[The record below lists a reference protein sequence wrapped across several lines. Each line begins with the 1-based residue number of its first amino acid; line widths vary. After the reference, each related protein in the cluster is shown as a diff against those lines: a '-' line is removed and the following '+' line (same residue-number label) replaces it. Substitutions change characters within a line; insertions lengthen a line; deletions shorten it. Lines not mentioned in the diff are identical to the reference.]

1 MYNINDFIV
10 YGKTGICKIK
20 DITVP
25 EHICQTNQLFY
36 VLQPL
41 DDSCV
46 IYAPI
51 DTKTFMRPVISSEE
65 ANLLIEKIPR
75 ITPKSFQD
83 KSLKDIAKYYESVIE
98 NHDCE
103 DLMQLIVSIYKK
115 RKTMKEKG
123 LKLGQLD
130 EKTFKQAESLLESEF
145 SIALGISKEKV
156 PAYIAEKI
164 DPFS

>member
-1 MYNINDFIV
+1 M
-10 YGKTGICKIK
+10 GKTGICKIK

-75 ITPKSFQD
+75 ITPKWPSRI
-83 KSLKDIAKYYESVIE
+83 KA
-98 NHDCE
+98 
-103 DLMQLIVSIYKK
+103 
-115 RKTMKEKG
+115 
-123 LKLGQLD
+123 
-130 EKTFKQAESLLESEF
+130 
-145 SIALGISKEKV
+145 
-156 PAYIAEKI
+156 
-164 DPFS
+164 